1 MRSPFRSAFASFP
14 PGRRWIGT
22 TRNHPMRFG
31 STGGST
37 LPSMPTPSE
46 QKALAFVAI
55 VVVLG
60 GAARVVSA
68 GSTTAP
74 TPMEQQAL
82 ARQASAADSA
92 AAAEKP
98 RKGAKRPRSAR
109 NGRPAGPN
117 VVGGLAG
124 APDRFDR
131 TGLLTTETGNNG
143 FSPPLPRIDSYAGT
157 THSAPRE
164 GPKPEGSHGAGSPRP
179 RVDLDVAP
187 EAEID
192 RLPRVGP
199 ALARRIVASRDSF
212 GAFGS
217 LDGLRR
223 VKGIGPATLERI
235 SALVTFS
242 GRASSR
248 P

>member
-1 MRSPFRSAFASFP
+1 
-14 PGRRWIGT
+14 
-22 TRNHPMRFG
+22 
-31 STGGST
+31 
-37 LPSMPTPSE
+37 MPTPSE

-60 GAARVVSA
+60 GAGRVVSA
-68 GSTTAP
+68 GSTPAP

-82 ARQASAADSA
+82 ARQATAAESA
-92 AAAEKP
+92 AAASRP
-98 RKGAKRPRSAR
+98 RKGAKRGRSAKS
-109 NGRPAGPN
+109 GSSRPT

-124 APDRFDR
+124 APARFDR
-131 TGLLTTETGNNG
+131 SGLLTTETGNNG
-143 FSPPLPRIDSYAGT
+143 FPPPLPRIDSYSAHPRASPGP
-157 THSAPRE
+157 APRP
-164 GPKPEGSHGAGSPRP
+164 GDQAPVTGHGA

-187 EAEID
+187 ESEID

-217 LDGLRR
+217 LDGLKR
-223 VKGIGPATLERI
+223 VKGIGPATLERL
-235 SALVTFS
+235 SGLVTFS